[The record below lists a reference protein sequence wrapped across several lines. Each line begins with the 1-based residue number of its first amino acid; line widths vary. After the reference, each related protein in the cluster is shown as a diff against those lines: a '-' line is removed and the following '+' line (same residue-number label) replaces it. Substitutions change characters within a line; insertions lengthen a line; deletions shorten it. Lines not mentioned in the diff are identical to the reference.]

1 MADVCADISKSTSMT
16 IEDVYS
22 TLCVQGLIDV
32 LAVPTP
38 KPLPGQSIK
47 LVKNRKSM
55 VARRHLIRTQ
65 TNDDDVT
72 KGSFVPPTQYVIHW
86 DPGYVKSYL
95 EKWEEKGYM
104 KIKPEK
110 LKWSPFLLARVK
122 KSDGDAGL
130 ALQAEM
136 IGDTSEKENPG
147 PASGSSVPETPAPIT
162 PIDGE
167 GSDDETIS
175 APVPRS
181 PEKRMDL
188 SEQSALRCLRSQ
200 NRTLKDNSGS
210 NSPFTPSRYLRGP
223 GISGSPPNTM
233 PTPSRASSTSA
244 SPSKPPRA
252 PRPRDRGS
260 SSIKNAD
267 SPVKED
273 QSSASVHDGVDEDA
287 DAALAARL
295 AEEESRPKRLLRSRS
310 GTSTLPTF
318 DFPLF
323 PSRTA
328 MTRPPPRKR
337 RRVESPI
344 ADDLSPAP
352 EPLCDS
358 GTINGV
364 THGDME
370 LQSEPDDAGTPVTVV
385 TSRHSAPSDDT
396 VVATTTTVPDV
407 TESIKED
414 TASSHVATDPQAMD
428 VDMDVA
434 MDKAPLA
441 EAVIVDV
448 NLGADADADGET
460 DADAE
465 GEDDDELDA
474 EGEPDDGL

>member
-1 MADVCADISKSTSMT
+1 MAGICADLSKSTSMT
-16 IEDVYS
+16 IEDVYNA
-22 TLCVQGLIDV
+22 LCIQGLIDV

-55 VARRHLIRTQ
+55 VARRHLIRSQ

-122 KSDGDAGL
+122 KSDADAGL
-130 ALQAEM
+130 ALEAEM
-136 IGDTSEKENPG
+136 IGDTSENPA
-147 PASGSSVPETPAPIT
+147 PASASSVPETPAPIT
-162 PIDGE
+162 PTDGE
-167 GSDDETIS
+167 GSNDETIS

-181 PEKRMDL
+181 PEKRMDS
-188 SEQSALRCLRSQ
+188 SEQSALRRLRSQ
-200 NRTLKDNSGS
+200 NRTPKDNLGS

-233 PTPSRASSTSA
+233 PTPSRASSASA

-252 PRPRDRGS
+252 PKSKPREHGS
-260 SSIKNAD
+260 SSIKNVD
-267 SPVKED
+267 PSVKEYR
-273 QSSASVHDGVDEDA
+273 SSTSVHDGVDEDA

-310 GTSTLPTF
+310 GTGTLPTF
-318 DFPLF
+318 EYPLF
-323 PSRTA
+323 PSQTS

-352 EPLCDS
+352 EPLRDS
-358 GTINGV
+358 GSINGV
-364 THGDME
+364 TRGDLE
-370 LQSEPDDAGTPVTVV
+370 VQSEPDDAGTPVTVV

-396 VVATTTTVPDV
+396 VVAATTTVADV
-407 TESIKED
+407 IESLKED
-414 TASSHVATDPQAMD
+414 TASSHVVTDPQAMD
-428 VDMDVA
+428 VD
-434 MDKAPLA
+434 KAPLA
-441 EAVIVDV
+441 KTVMVDV
-448 NLGADADADGET
+448 NIGADADADGET

>member
-1 MADVCADISKSTSMT
+1 MADFCADISKSTSMT
-16 IEDVYS
+16 IEDVYN
-22 TLCVQGLIDV
+22 TLCIQGLIDV

-55 VARRHLIRTQ
+55 IARRHLIRSQ

-122 KSDGDAGL
+122 KSDADTSL
-130 ALQAEM
+130 ALEAEM

-147 PASGSSVPETPAPIT
+147 PASASSVPETPAPIT

-167 GSDDETIS
+167 DSNDETIS

-181 PEKRMDL
+181 PEKRMGS
-188 SEQSALRCLRSQ
+188 SEQSTLRRLRSQ
-200 NRTLKDNSGS
+200 NRTPKENLGS
-210 NSPFTPSRYLRGP
+210 SSPFTPSRYLRGP
-223 GISGSPPNTM
+223 GISGSPPNTI
-233 PTPSRASSTSA
+233 PTPSRASSASV

-252 PRPRDRGS
+252 PKARERGS
-260 SSIKNAD
+260 SSIKKVD
-267 SPVKED
+267 SSVKED
-273 QSSASVHDGVDEDA
+273 PSSASVHDGVDEDA

-310 GTSTLPTF
+310 GTLPTF
-318 DFPLF
+318 EFPLF

-328 MTRPPPRKR
+328 MARPPPRKR

-352 EPLCDS
+352 EPLHVLEA
-358 GTINGV
+358 INGV
-364 THGDME
+364 TRGDME
-370 LQSEPDDAGTPVTVV
+370 VQSEPDDAGTPVTVV

-396 VVATTTTVPDV
+396 VVAATTTVPDV
-407 TESIKED
+407 TEGIKED
-414 TASSHVATDPQAMD
+414 TTPSHVVTDPQAMD
-428 VDMDVA
+428 VD
-434 MDKAPLA
+434 KAPLA
-441 EAVIVDV
+441 KTVIVDV

>member
-1 MADVCADISKSTSMT
+1 MTDICADISNSTSMT
-16 IEDVYS
+16 IEDVYNA
-22 TLCVQGLIDV
+22 LCIQGLIDV

-55 VARRHLIRTQ
+55 IARRHLIRSQ

-122 KSDGDAGL
+122 KSDADADL
-130 ALQAEM
+130 ALEAEM

-147 PASGSSVPETPAPIT
+147 PASASSVPETPAPIT
-162 PIDGE
+162 PVDGE
-167 GSDDETIS
+167 GSNDETIS
-175 APVPRS
+175 SPVPRS
-181 PEKRMDL
+181 PEKRIDS
-188 SEQSALRCLRSQ
+188 SEQSALRRLRSQ
-200 NRTLKDNSGS
+200 NRTPKDKSGS

-233 PTPSRASSTSA
+233 PTHSRASSASA
-244 SPSKPPRA
+244 SPSKSSRA
-252 PRPRDRGS
+252 PKPRPRGP
-260 SSIKNAD
+260 SSIKNVH
-267 SPVKED
+267 SSVKED
-273 QSSASVHDGVDEDA
+273 QSFASVHDGVDEDA

-310 GTSTLPTF
+310 GTGTVSTF
-318 DFPLF
+318 EFPLF

-352 EPLCDS
+352 EPLRDS
-358 GTINGV
+358 GAINGV
-364 THGDME
+364 TRGDME
-370 LQSEPDDAGTPVTVV
+370 VQSEPDDAGTPVTVV

-407 TESIKED
+407 TGSIKED
-414 TASSHVATDPQAMD
+414 TTGSHVVTDPQAMD
-428 VDMDVA
+428 VD
-434 MDKAPLA
+434 KAPLA
-441 EAVIVDV
+441 KTVIVEV
-448 NLGADADADGET
+448 NLGVDADADADGET

-465 GEDDDELDA
+465 GDDDDELDA

>member
-1 MADVCADISKSTSMT
+1 MADICADISKFTSMT
-16 IEDVYS
+16 IEDVYN
-22 TLCVQGLIDV
+22 TLCTQGLIDV

-55 VARRHLIRTQ
+55 VARRHLIRSQ
-65 TNDDDVT
+65 ANDDDVA

-122 KSDGDAGL
+122 KTDADAGL
-130 ALQAEM
+130 ALEAEM
-136 IGDTSEKENPG
+136 IDDTSGKENTG
-147 PASGSSVPETPAPIT
+147 PASASSLPETPAPIT
-162 PIDGE
+162 PIDSE
-167 GSDDETIS
+167 SSNDETIS
-175 APVPRS
+175 VPAPRS
-181 PEKRMDL
+181 PETRMDS
-188 SEQSALRCLRSQ
+188 SEQSTLRRLRSQ
-200 NRTLKDNSGS
+200 NRTPKDSSGS
-210 NSPFTPSRYLRGP
+210 SSPFTPSRYLRGP
-223 GISGSPPNTM
+223 GISGSPPNPM
-233 PTPSRASSTSA
+233 PTPSRASSASA
-244 SPSKPPRA
+244 SPSKPSRA
-252 PRPRDRGS
+252 PKPRERGS

-267 SPVKED
+267 SSMKED
-273 QSSASVHDGVDEDA
+273 PSSASVQDGVDEDA

-295 AEEESRPKRLLRSRS
+295 AEEECRPKRLLRSRS

-318 DFPLF
+318 EFPLF

-352 EPLCDS
+352 EPLRDS
-358 GTINGV
+358 GAINGV
-364 THGDME
+364 TRGDME
-370 LQSEPDDAGTPVTVV
+370 VQSEPDDAGTPVTVV

-396 VVATTTTVPDV
+396 VVAATTTVPDV
-407 TESIKED
+407 TECIKED
-414 TASSHVATDPQAMD
+414 STSSHVVTDPQAMD
-428 VDMDVA
+428 VD
-434 MDKAPLA
+434 KAPLA
-441 EAVIVDV
+441 KTVIIDV
-448 NLGADADADGET
+448 NLSADADGDGET

>member
-1 MADVCADISKSTSMT
+1 MADIRADISKSTSMT
-16 IEDVYS
+16 IEDVYN
-22 TLCVQGLIDV
+22 TLCTQDLIDV

-55 VARRHLIRTQ
+55 VARRHLIRSQ

-122 KSDGDAGL
+122 KSDADTGL
-130 ALQAEM
+130 ALEAEM

-147 PASGSSVPETPAPIT
+147 PASASSVPETPAPIT
-162 PIDGE
+162 PIDE
-167 GSDDETIS
+167 GSNDETIS

-181 PEKRMDL
+181 PEKRMGT
-188 SEQSALRCLRSQ
+188 SEQSALRRLRSQ
-200 NRTLKDNSGS
+200 NRTPKVNLGS
-210 NSPFTPSRYLRGP
+210 SSPFTPSRYLRGP

-233 PTPSRASSTSA
+233 PTPPRASSASV
-244 SPSKPPRA
+244 SPSKPSRA
-252 PRPRDRGS
+252 PKPRDRGS
-260 SSIKNAD
+260 SSIKNVD
-267 SPVKED
+267 SSVKED

-310 GTSTLPTF
+310 GTGTLPTF
-318 DFPLF
+318 EFPLF
-323 PSRTA
+323 PSRAA

-352 EPLCDS
+352 EPLRDS
-358 GTINGV
+358 GAINGV
-364 THGDME
+364 TRGDME
-370 LQSEPDDAGTPVTVV
+370 VQSEPDDASTPVTVV

-396 VVATTTTVPDV
+396 VVAATTTVPDV
-407 TESIKED
+407 TGRIKED
-414 TASSHVATDPQAMD
+414 TTSSHVVTDPEAMD
-428 VDMDVA
+428 VDN
-434 MDKAPLA
+434 APLA
-441 EAVIVDV
+441 KTVIVDV

-465 GEDDDELDA
+465 GDDDDELDA

>member
-1 MADVCADISKSTSMT
+1 MVDIFADISKSTSMT
-16 IEDVYS
+16 IEDVYN
-22 TLCVQGLIDV
+22 TLCIQGLIDV

-55 VARRHLIRTQ
+55 VARRHLIRSQ

-110 LKWSPFLLARVK
+110 LKWSPFLLVRVK
-122 KSDGDAGL
+122 KSDADAGL
-130 ALQAEM
+130 ALEAEM

-147 PASGSSVPETPAPIT
+147 PASASSVPETPAPIT
-162 PIDGE
+162 PTDGE
-167 GSDDETIS
+167 DSNDETIS

-181 PEKRMDL
+181 PEKRMDS
-188 SEQSALRCLRSQ
+188 SEQSALRRLRSQ
-200 NRTLKDNSGS
+200 NRTPKDNLGS

-223 GISGSPPNTM
+223 GISGSPPNAM
-233 PTPSRASSTSA
+233 PTPSRASSASA

-252 PRPRDRGS
+252 PKPRERGS
-260 SSIKNAD
+260 SSIKNVD
-267 SPVKED
+267 SSVKED
-273 QSSASVHDGVDEDA
+273 QSSTSVYDGVDEDA

-310 GTSTLPTF
+310 GTGTLPTF
-318 DFPLF
+318 EFPLF
-323 PSRTA
+323 SSRTA

-352 EPLCDS
+352 EPLRDS
-358 GTINGV
+358 GSINGV
-364 THGDME
+364 TRGDME
-370 LQSEPDDAGTPVTVV
+370 VQSEPDDAGTPVTVV

-396 VVATTTTVPDV
+396 VVAAITTIPDV

-414 TASSHVATDPQAMD
+414 TTSSHVVTVTDPQAMD
-428 VDMDVA
+428 VD
-434 MDKAPLA
+434 KAPLA
-441 EAVIVDV
+441 ETVIVNV

-474 EGEPDDGL
+474 EGEPDDEL